1 MVKAYAGVVGV
12 LFLLLGVI
20 GFFMEELFGMIHFDL
35 THNIIHLVFGALGIA
50 AMRTD
55 DNAVRFAKSI
65 GVLYVALGLLGMVSP
80 NMFGLMHMENAE
92 NVIHLIIGVI
102 GLYLGFTA
110 AQTIQT
116 IKLKSKMN

>member
-20 GFFMEELFGMIHFDL
+20 GFFMKELFGMIHFDL
-35 THNIIHLVFGALGIA
+35 THNIIHLVFGAIGIA